1 MESTCKT
8 QIHSKKKPLYRLDLN
23 DELANLID
31 YKYNENG
38 ELLNKKTKKKCG
50 KLSSDEYL
58 LVGLYVERYIENF
71 LTSELKMKTLYLP
84 NDSLNL
90 ETRDISQPQ
99 CKILITENFETS
111 PKCMLL
117 IQGTGAVRLGQW
129 ARSVCINDNLN
140 LGSMVPYVRKAK
152 NLNFSVVIFNPNE
165 RSDFENNKKLIP
177 EFDCMENHCLY
188 VYGNVIKKNKNIKEI
203 YIVAHSMGGVCTM
216 EILKNNLED
225 LESGKIKKIAF
236 TDSVHS
242 KSSKL
247 GKKGGE
253 KFVLISR
260 NYIRSDKPLGT
271 FLKSY
276 KKSYGGTDC
285 YSSGHSKHEYTTGT
299 AIEDVFKFFNK

>member
-84 NDSLNL
+84 NDSLNF
-90 ETRDISQPQ
+90 ETRDTSQPQ
-99 CKILITENFETS
+99 CKILITENFSTS

-253 KFVLISR
+253 KFVLIS
-260 NYIRSDKPLGT
+260 
-271 FLKSY
+271 
-276 KKSYGGTDC
+276 
-285 YSSGHSKHEYTTGT
+285 
-299 AIEDVFKFFNK
+299 